1 MFTASLHTHVR
12 SLFDADIPTEDLIK
26 RIKELGGEGCAI
38 TDHGSLAAIE
48 DYKSAFNDAGLK
60 LIPGVELYING
71 GTLKDVGRRHL
82 ILLAKD
88 DLGYHGISKIV
99 TESNRTMD
107 GQYPTIDM
115 HRLSC
120 IAERYQGHIIC
131 LSACMQGVICSV
143 YLANKVLEKKILKI
157 ADKQKKYTAPNDIHY
172 QEAKDKVKE
181 AEEKVNNLILLRD
194 ETRRIAEQKF
204 VQREKKIEKLPEEEK
219 EIAKE
224 VLLRDKAAAKEAAE
238 ILVQIKNELVSAK
251 RVLTLAKQEK
261 KRLSDSVDK
270 WGDLENEIST
280 IRNSQKSEEDI
291 EKAAEANAK
300 IMAHI
305 FGKDCFFIELQYH
318 GIPEEKICFPKAAY
332 LAEKLGIPVVA
343 TNDVHILTGSDDDR
357 LKRQILRSLRFK
369 TSFKTENT
377 GDKELYLKTDEEL
390 KEALM
395 KILPDREDIVDKAI
409 SNIKMIYDMCK
420 YKGNDEK
427 HYPKFCED
435 ANKVLEKE
443 IQNGIKWRFPDGLD
457 AEHKARLE
465 KELPVIEKMGYADY
479 HLIVKDFLEYGRLL
493 GHVPNDRLKDAPLT
507 IDGLNA
513 FIEEN
518 NWRNNPGL
526 TIGPG
531 RGSAVGSLVCYLL
544 GITNLDPL
552 KYDLLFERFLNVE
565 RVSMPDIDSDIA
577 NTTRSKVIDYVKH
590 KYGENAVCG
599 IMTVLTQ
606 APKGSIA
613 IAAKFYG
620 LKEYGESMRSL
631 GDKISKDVPAG
642 AFVTFSSKVDK
653 TGALTDETDGIRLID
668 YLNEKNGTNN
678 DALNILHWASVI
690 ENSVTAVGAH
700 AAGIVIS
707 DNDDVSD
714 YLPLRMNKKFG
725 GWTTQCD
732 MVEVEE
738 NGLLK
743 FDFLGLKTLDVIT
756 EAMRLIKEDSGHTI
770 DLLSISL
777 EDKKVYKEIFQQAKT
792 GAVFQFSSNGM
803 KQMLKKFRPE
813 RFEDLIILNSMFRP
827 GPEQYLDSVC
837 DVKNGQKKVSY
848 LCPQLEHILGKTY
861 GAIVYQEQVMQIF
874 QDLAGYSLG
883 GADMV
888 RRYMSKKKAEK
899 LAHER
904 EAFIYGDKKRNIK
917 GCVANGISAEIANKL
932 FDQMSEFAKYAF
944 NKSHAAAYSYN
955 AYITAWLKVYYPAEF
970 FAAALDWAK
979 DDKEM
984 TSLLTEASLCKVTVL
999 GPDVNK
1005 SREGFSTENG
1015 NIRFAL
1021 SSIRG
1026 VKSAAMEIVAD
1037 RANGCFNS
1045 LKDMLMRVKLNR
1057 TEIINLIGSGA
1068 CDCFYENANRAK
1080 MKKDAED
1087 ILPLLSD
1094 YQKKKEILIPADGK
1108 TSVSDTVSTEEDLAV
1123 LERQREKAKKSLS
1136 EIKEKITAINNA
1148 LIEENVRERL
1158 RTEKELLGSYLTAHP
1173 MDYYPSAEE
1182 MDCDPVGRISEGR
1195 QKVYGAITGLTI
1207 RKRKKDGAPMAF
1219 FTIEDRT
1226 GSIKACCFA
1235 KIYAEYGEILKEGN
1249 AYIFTGNVH
1258 AEETFVGTVSD
1269 DGEESGHADIELKL
1283 FVESVKT
1290 AKEKL
1295 PKIFAK
1301 ADAGKED
1308 AMIAYLSG
1316 QYPDIDGRG
1325 EELVICVNGY
1335 PNKPTGIRVSREA
1348 LSRENVREAYT

>member
-12 SLFDADIPTEDLIK
+12 SLFDADIPAEDLVK
-26 RIKELGGEGCAI
+26 KIKELGGKGCAI

-48 DYKSAFNDAGLK
+48 DYKTVFQDAGLK
-60 LIPGVELYING
+60 LIPGVELYISG

-82 ILLAKD
+82 ILLARD
-88 DLGYHGISKIV
+88 NYGYKGISKIV
-99 TESNRTMD
+99 TESNRTLD

-115 HRLSC
+115 NRLAH
-120 IAERYQGHIIC
+120 IAKNYRGHIIC

-143 YLANKVLEKKILKI
+143 FLANQMIEKKIEKI
-157 ADKQKKYTAPNDIHY
+157 EEKQKKYIASNDPHC
-172 QEAKDKVKE
+172 QEVKDKAKE
-181 AEEKVNNLILLRD
+181 AENKVNELILLRD
-194 ETRRIAEQKF
+194 EARRIAEQKF
-204 VQREKKIEKLPEEEK
+204 TQREKKVQKLIGK
-219 EIAKE
+219 ERESAE
-224 VLLRDKAAAKEAAE
+224 AQLLKDKAAAKEAAE
-238 ILVQIKNELVSAK
+238 KLVEIKSELTSAK
-251 RVLTLAKQEK
+251 KILTLANQEK
-261 KRLSDSVDK
+261 KTVLESADK
-270 WGDLENEIST
+270 WIDLNNEINAM
-280 IRNSQKSEEDI
+280 REAEKNDDEI
-291 EKAAEANAK
+291 ERAAEENATAMVK
-300 IMAHI
+300 I
-305 FGKDCFFIELQYH
+305 FGSGYFFVELQYH
-318 GIPEEKICFPKAAY
+318 GILEEKICFTKAAS
-332 LAEKLGIPVVA
+332 LAEKLNIPVVA
-343 TNDVHILTGSDDDR
+343 TNDTHILTGSDDDR

-369 TSFKTENT
+369 TTFEPENT
-377 GDKELYLKTDEEL
+377 GDKELYLKSDEEL
-390 KEALM
+390 KTALM
-395 KILPDREDIVDKAI
+395 QIFPVREDIVDNAI
-409 SNIKMIYDMCK
+409 KNIKTIYNMCE
-420 YKGNDEK
+420 YTESDEK
-427 HYPKFCED
+427 HYPKFCEN
-435 ANKVLEKE
+435 ANKILEEE
-443 IQNGIKWRFPDGLD
+443 IQRGIKWRFPEGLD

-493 GHVPNDRLKDAPLT
+493 GRVPNDKLKDAPLT

-513 FIEEN
+513 FIQANHWED
-518 NWRNNPGL
+518 NPGL

-577 NTTRSKVIDYVKH
+577 KTTRSKVIDYVKH

-631 GDKISKDVPAG
+631 GDKISKDVPVG
-642 AFVTFSSKVDK
+642 ACVTFSSEVDK
-653 TGALTDETDGIRLID
+653 SGALTEDDGIRLID
-668 YLNEKNGTNN
+668 YLEEKYHTNK
-678 DALNILHWASVI
+678 DAFSILHWASVI

-700 AAGIVIS
+700 AAGIIIS

-770 DLLSISL
+770 GLLNINL
-777 EDKKVYKEIFQQAKT
+777 EDEKVYKEIFQQAKT

-803 KQMLKKFRPE
+803 KQMLKKFKPE
-813 RFEDLIILNSMFRP
+813 KFEDLIILNSMFRP

-837 DVKNGQKKVSY
+837 DVKNGRKKVSY

-904 EAFIYGDKKRNIK
+904 KAFIYGDPERNIK
-917 GCVANGISAEIANKL
+917 GCVKNGIPAETADKL
-932 FDQMSEFAKYAF
+932 FDEMSEFAKYAF

-955 AYITAWLKVYYPAEF
+955 AYITAWLKTYYPAEF

-979 DDKEM
+979 DDKE
-984 TSLLTEASLCKVTVL
+984 TASLMAEAALCGVKVL
-999 GPDVNK
+999 EPDVNK
-1005 SREGFSTENG
+1005 SQEKFSTENG
-1015 NIRFAL
+1015 KVRFAL

-1026 VKSAAMEIVAD
+1026 VKSTASDIVSE
-1037 RANGCFNS
+1037 RMNGRFKG
-1045 LKDMLMRVKLNR
+1045 LKDLLMRVHLNR
-1057 TEIINLIGSGA
+1057 TEILNLIGSGA
-1068 CDCFYENANRAK
+1068 CDSLYEDTNRAK
-1080 MKKDAED
+1080 LKKDAED
-1087 ILPLLSD
+1087 ILSLLSD
-1094 YQKKKEILIPADGK
+1094 YRKKKALID
-1108 TSVSDTVSTEEDLAV
+1108 SSSNESCMIDTIRTEKDLAV
-1123 LERQREKAKKSLS
+1123 LEKQKEKAKKSLI
-1136 EIKEKITAINNA
+1136 EITEKIMSINNTFV
-1148 LIEENVRERL
+1148 EEDIKERL

-1182 MDCDPVGRISEGR
+1182 MNCNPVGEISEGR
-1195 QKVYGAITGLTI
+1195 QKVYGAITDLVI

-1226 GSIKACCFA
+1226 GSIKACCFTKAYA
-1235 KIYAEYGEILKEGN
+1235 KYGKILEEGN
-1249 AYIFTGNVH
+1249 VYIFSGNVQ
-1258 AEETFVGTVSD
+1258 AEEVFIGTVSD
-1269 DGEESGHADIELKL
+1269 DGEENGHADIELKL
-1283 FVESVKT
+1283 FVESVEM
-1290 AKEKL
+1290 AKENL

-1308 AMIAYLSG
+1308 ALIRYLSE
-1316 QYPDIDGRG
+1316 QFPDNDGRG
-1325 EELVICVNGY
+1325 EELVICVNGR
-1335 PNKPTGIRVSREA
+1335 PNKPTGIKISRES
-1348 LSRENVREAYT
+1348 LSRENVKEAYV